1 MSIEQLYEHYLA
13 NPIISTDTRSIEKGS
28 IFFALKGERFNGNLY
43 ANQALDNGA
52 SYVVVDELGASDH
65 INAIYVEDCL
75 ICLQQLANYHRKQLK
90 IPVLAIT
97 GTNGKTTS
105 KELITS
111 VLSKKFSVCATKGNL
126 NNHIGVPLTLLSIT
140 NENEFAVVEMGANHL
155 GEIGALCEIAN
166 PDYGLITNIGKAH
179 LEGFGSFEG
188 VISAKGEL
196 YEHIIKNKG
205 KLFRN
210 SNNPILHK
218 LANGYPAM
226 LYGEDT
232 KSEVFGQI
240 TSAGPFLEME
250 FFDANED
257 ILQPYSISTQLA
269 GEYNF
274 ENVMAAIRIGIHF
287 GVGKNQIV
295 EAIENYQPKNNRSQI
310 LKTSTN
316 TLVVDAYNANPS
328 SMMSAIGNFQKM
340 KAENKTLILGDML
353 ELGSFSAEEHS
364 KLLQSIKNFQWDRV
378 LLVGPEFTKAAK
390 GLALPCFSN
399 VDELSKFLE
408 KKGIF
413 NSTILIKGSR
423 GIRLE
428 KVIGIL

>member
-1 MSIEQLYEHYLA
+1 MSIEQLYKLFLA
-13 NPIISTDTRSIEKGS
+13 NPIISTDTRTIEKGS
-28 IFFALKGERFNGNLY
+28 IFFALKGDHFNGNRY
-43 ANQALDNGA
+43 SNQALEMGA
-52 SYVVVDELGASDH
+52 SYVVVDELGVTDH
-65 INAIYVEDCL
+65 KDAIYVDDCL
-75 ICLQQLANYHRKQLK
+75 ICLQQLAKHHRKQLN

-111 VLSKKFSVCATKGNL
+111 VLSKKYSVCATLGNL
-126 NNHIGVPLTLLSIT
+126 NNHIGVPLTLLSISGK
-140 NENEFAVVEMGANHL
+140 NEIAVIEMGANHV
-155 GEIGALCEIAN
+155 GEIAALCEIAN

-188 VISAKGEL
+188 VIAAKGEL
-196 YEHIIKNKG
+196 YSHIIENKG
-205 KLFRN
+205 TLFRN
-210 SNNPILHK
+210 NNNSILHK

-226 LYGEDT
+226 FYGADT

-240 TSAGPFLEME
+240 TGAGPLLEME
-250 FFDANED
+250 FFDANDD

-274 ENVMAAIRIGIHF
+274 ENVMAAIRVGIHF
-287 GVGKNQIV
+287 EVGKEQII

-310 LKTSTN
+310 IKTSTN

-353 ELGSFSAEEHS
+353 ELGFYSAEEHG
-364 KLLQSIKNFQWDRV
+364 KLLQTIKKFPWDSV
-378 LLVGPEFTKAAK
+378 LLVGPEFTKAAQSSSI
-390 GLALPCFSN
+390 PCFST
-399 VDELSKFLE
+399 VDELSKYLE
-408 KKGIF
+408 KKSICD
-413 NSTILIKGSR
+413 STILIKGSR